1 MTKEEFIKVLDREEY
16 PYEIVGNKII
26 VNAEVGT
33 PGYSGDG
40 FLYLGDLKS
49 LPPNVH
55 FKVSGNI
62 HLDAL
67 THLPS
72 GISFGGRGWMVKLD
86 SLRSIPS
93 DTRFEI
99 NASIRSLIGPA
110 GGYGYFHAWEG
121 LIEGIAPKRLLD
133 KMVSLGLFNK
143 EKK

>member
-1 MTKEEFIKVLDREEY
+1 MTKEEFIKKLEAKGY
-16 PYEIVGNKII
+16 PYEIMGNKIM
-26 VNAEVGT
+26 VNAERGT

-40 FLYLGDLKS
+40 FIYLQDLKS

-55 FKVSGNI
+55 FKTSGNI
-62 HLDAL
+62 YLNGL
-67 THLPS
+67 TRLPS
-72 GISFGGRGWMVKLD
+72 GISFGGRGWNVELN

-93 DTRFEI
+93 DTRFEM

-110 GGYGYFHAWEG
+110 GVYGYFHAWEG

>member
-1 MTKEEFIKVLDREEY
+1 MTREEFIEILDEEGY
-16 PYEIVGNKII
+16 PYEIVGNEII

-40 FLYLGDLKS
+40 FLYLADLKS

-55 FKVSGNI
+55 FKTSGNI
-62 HLDAL
+62 YLNGL
-67 THLPS
+67 TRLPS
-72 GISFGGRGWMVKLD
+72 GITFGGRGWNVELN

-99 NASIRSLIGPA
+99 NASIRSIIGPV
-110 GGYGYFHAWEG
+110 GGYGYFHGWEG

>member
-1 MTKEEFIKVLDREEY
+1 MTREAFIKVLGKKGY
-16 PYEIVGNKII
+16 PYEIVGDKIV
-26 VNAEVGT
+26 VNAEVGN

-62 HLDAL
+62 YLNAL
-67 THLPS
+67 AHLPS
-72 GISFGGRGWMVKLD
+72 GISFGGRGWMVKLN

-93 DTRFEI
+93 DTRFGI
-99 NASIRSLIGPA
+99 NASIRSIIGPA

-121 LIEGIAPKRLLD
+121 NIKGIDPKRLLD
-133 KMVSLGLFNK
+133 KMVSLGLFDK
-143 EKK
+143 RR

>member
-1 MTKEEFIKVLDREEY
+1 MTREAFIKVLDEKGY
-16 PYEIVGNKII
+16 PYEIVGDKII
-26 VNAEVGT
+26 VNAEVGN

-40 FLYLGDLKS
+40 YLYLEKLKS

-55 FKVSGNI
+55 FKASGNI
-62 HLDAL
+62 YLNAL

-72 GISFGGRGWMVKLD
+72 GISFGGCGWYVGLK

-93 DTRFEI
+93 DTRFEM

-110 GGYGYFHAWEG
+110 GGYGYFHSWEG

-133 KMVSLGLFNK
+133 KMVSLGLFDK
-143 EKK
+143 RR